1 MCHSIFFGLP
11 GPRSVLSMPNFF
23 TIPLIQRSEPNGVPL
38 YTHFVRS
45 VLMVGLSTFLFRID
59 NDESVTAKAK
69 SMDSL
74 QDDTV

>member
-1 MCHSIFFGLP
+1 
-11 GPRSVLSMPNFF
+11 
-23 TIPLIQRSEPNGVPL
+23 
-38 YTHFVRS
+38 
-45 VLMVGLSTFLFRID
+45 MVGLSTFLFRID